1 MTQAVPGGQHTH
13 PDWCVWNS
21 NPQAVP
27 IPLPAFLP
35 STAAENS
42 WILPQDAP
50 SECENS
56 SSARSHSNCSLA
68 TRPHL
73 LFSSQCSC
81 VWPPCA
87 AHEAVAA
94 AASPGPQT
102 HPASPSRLHP
112 FDCFTLG
119 DRRDPHPVSPCVTL
133 QGLSWE
139 GLFLV
144 LRSSILCCHKVPIH
158 GGPPEAV
165 IHCDQRAAGLCLS
178 PTAHL

>member
-1 MTQAVPGGQHTH
+1 MNVLVTPGPWCQGAMTQAVPGGQHTH
-13 PDWCVWNS
+13 PDWCIWYS
-21 NPQAVP
+21 DPQAVP

-119 DRRDPHPVSPCVTL
+119 DRRDPHPAGSLLGGAVPCAKEQHSVL
-133 QGLSWE
+133 PQGSHSWW
-139 GLFLV
+139 
-144 LRSSILCCHKVPIH
+144 
-158 GGPPEAV
+158 PP
-165 IHCDQRAAGLCLS
+165 
-178 PTAHL
+178 